1 MSPVRPHAWIF
12 GAELRKGAIL
22 CLNGPSS
29 VVGISGLSVNIL
41 FFGMM
46 DFPLK
51 IRAEAFREKRLFL
64 REMNRNNLF

>member
-1 MSPVRPHAWIF
+1 MGYSYWLFKTEHSVF
-12 GAELRKGAIL
+12 ESK
-22 CLNGPSS
+22 

-51 IRAEAFREKRLFL
+51 IRAEAFREKRVSYMEFGSK
-64 REMNRNNLF
+64 